1 MSDATT
7 NRLLYAALSGL
18 VLALFATTGEARS
31 PVGVTTAAD
40 GDPLGKPPNEN
51 ERILRIGI
59 DVQANEIVTTAARD
73 RAHLVFLDG
82 SSLTVGPN
90 ARVVIDRFV
99 YDPASNTGD
108 LAINASRG
116 VFRLVGGRISKQR
129 PIVIT
134 TPSSTIGVRGG
145 ITIVTVTP
153 TETVAN
159 FVYGNS
165 MTVTAGGQTQTATR
179 AGSQVVTAAGGVP
192 GMPSLL
198 KQGGLGAAL
207 NQLEGATANANTAP
221 DQSAQRSGFSRQNSG
236 QPANA
241 GANGPPN
248 LSSNTLVN
256 AISNASVETQQ
267 ATRPGTSPRTSAF
280 GPVPPATPNNPATPQ
295 PTGGSGPPIPLPPVP
310 PPSGAPRTSQ
320 TLTGFASGL
329 VYGQLDHGGYHST
342 PANLLGKPGAVSI
355 TTDATTSQAKGTLV
369 LHDLAGSRRPSVAT
383 LQLGG
388 TGGLGATNSAFV
400 DDKSY
405 VMVTQYND
413 LSRLSRWQSGGST
426 YQATD
431 TSVLASASAG
441 PLPLQLPMQGTP
453 GPCVCEFLNW
463 GWWAAGVPDPRHPG
477 RTYTAVGPYVA
488 GTPTTSFQMPQAGS
502 ATYAGFMVGVVN
514 NAGNVYGGAGSY
526 QNTWNFANRNGAFSG
541 TFDGRPYSGAT
552 QATAG
557 SNGQTF
563 TGTFN
568 GGGRTGGLNGAFF
581 ASPTDAAKYQAG
593 TFSIG
598 NNSAPYKASGVFAG
612 QR

>member
-1 MSDATT
+1 MSDTTT
-7 NRLLYAALSGL
+7 NRVLRAALCGL
-18 VLALFATTGEARS
+18 VLALAATTGEARS
-31 PVGVTTAAD
+31 PVGVTTASD
-40 GDPLGKPPNEN
+40 GDPLGKPPDAN

-59 DVQANEIVTTAARD
+59 DVQANELVTTAARD

-90 ARVVIDRFV
+90 ARVVIDRFI

-116 VFRLVGGRISKQR
+116 ILRLVGGRISKQK

-145 ITIVTVTP
+145 ITILTVTP

-192 GMPSLL
+192 STPSLL
-198 KQGGLGAAL
+198 KQGGLGVAL
-207 NQLEGATANANTAP
+207 NQLEGATANANNAP

-241 GANGPPN
+241 GPNGPPN
-248 LSSNTLVN
+248 LSNNALVN

-267 ATRPGTSPRTSAF
+267 VTRPGMPPS
-280 GPVPPATPNNPATPQ
+280 GPVTAATPNNPVTPQ
-295 PTGGSGPPIPLPPVP
+295 PPTGGTGPSIPPPLPPAP
-310 PPSGAPRTSQ
+310 SPSGTPRTSQ
-320 TLTGFASGL
+320 TLTGIASGL
-329 VYGQLDHGGYHST
+329 VYGQPDDGGYHST
-342 PANLLGKPGAVSI
+342 PANLLGKPGTVSI
-355 TTDATTSQAKGTLV
+355 TTDATTSQAKGTIV
-369 LHDLAGSRRPSVAT
+369 LHDLGGSRRPSVAT

-413 LSRLSRWQSGGST
+413 LSRLSSWEKGGVR

-431 TSVLASASAG
+431 TSVLQTASAG
-441 PLPLQLPMQGTP
+441 LPLQLPMQGTP
-453 GPCVCEFLNW
+453 GPCVCEFLTW

-488 GTPTTSFQMPQAGS
+488 GTPTASFQMPQTGS

-526 QNTWNFANRNGAFSG
+526 QNTWNFANRSGVFNG
-541 TFDGRPYSGAT
+541 TFDGRAYSGTT

-563 TGTFN
+563 TGTFS
-568 GGGRTGGLNGAFF
+568 GGGGTGGLNGAFF

>member
-1 MSDATT
+1 MSDTTT
-7 NRLLYAALSGL
+7 NRLLAAALSGL
-18 VLALFATTGEARS
+18 VLALSATTAEARS
-31 PVGVTTAAD
+31 PVGVTTASD

-59 DVQANEIVTTAARD
+59 DVQANELVTTAARD

-99 YDPASNTGD
+99 YDPASNIGD

-116 VFRLVGGRISKQR
+116 VFRLVGGRISKQK

-165 MTVTAGGQTQTATR
+165 MTVTAGGQTRTATR

-192 GMPSLL
+192 GLPSLL

-207 NQLEGATANANTAP
+207 NQLEGATANANNAP

-241 GANGPPN
+241 GPNGPPN
-248 LSSNTLVN
+248 LSNNTLVN

-267 ATRPGTSPRTSAF
+267 ATRPGTPALAALPT
-280 GPVPPATPNNPATPQ
+280 ATPNNPVTPQ
-295 PTGGSGPPIPLPPVP
+295 PPGRSGPSIPPPLPPVP
-310 PPSGAPRTSQ
+310 SPSGPPRTSQ

-329 VYGQLDHGGYHST
+329 VYGQPDHGGYHST

-355 TTDATTSQAKGTLV
+355 TTDAATSQAKATLV
-369 LHDLAGSRRPSVAT
+369 LHDLAGPQRPSVAT

-413 LSRLSRWQSGGST
+413 LSRLSSWEKGGT
-426 YQATD
+426 RYQATD
-431 TSVLASASAG
+431 TSVLQSASAG
-441 PLPLQLPMQGTP
+441 LPLQLPMQGTP
-453 GPCVCEFLNW
+453 GPCVCEYLTW
-463 GWWAAGVPDPRHPG
+463 GWWAAGVPDPRHPA

-488 GTPTTSFQMPQAGS
+488 GTPTASFQMPQTGS

-526 QNTWNFANRNGAFSG
+526 QNTWNFANRSGAFSG
-541 TFDGRPYSGAT
+541 TFDGRAYSGTT

-563 TGTFN
+563 TGTFS
-568 GGGRTGGLNGAFF
+568 GGGGTGGLNGAFF

-598 NNSAPYKASGVFAG
+598 TNSAPYKASGVFAG

>member
-90 ARVVIDRFV
+90 ARIVIDRFV

-267 ATRPGTSPRTSAF
+267 ATRPGTSADVGVRPVAARRTIPRRRS
-280 GPVPPATPNNPATPQ
+280 PQ
-295 PTGGSGPPIPLPPVP
+295 AETVRQSRRLPPVP

-329 VYGQLDHGGYHST
+329 VYGQPDHGGYHST

-369 LHDLAGSRRPSVAT
+369 LHDLAGRAGHPSPPCSSAAREALAPPTARSSTTRATSWSR
-383 LQLGG
+383 
-388 TGGLGATNSAFV
+388 
-400 DDKSY
+400 
-405 VMVTQYND
+405 
-413 LSRLSRWQSGGST
+413 ST
-426 YQATD
+426 TICRACRDGKAAGRRYQATD

-453 GPCVCEFLNW
+453 GPCACEFLNW

-488 GTPTTSFQMPQAGS
+488 GTPTTSFQMPQTGS

-541 TFDGRPYSGAT
+541 TFDGRTYSGTT

>member
-1 MSDATT
+1 MSDTTT
-7 NRLLYAALSGL
+7 NRLLCAALGGL
-18 VLALFATTGEARS
+18 VLALSATTGEARS
-31 PVGVTTAAD
+31 PVGVTTASD
-40 GDPLGKPPNEN
+40 GTPLGKPPNEN

-59 DVQANEIVTTAARD
+59 DVQANELVTTNARD

-90 ARVVIDRFV
+90 ARVIIDRFV
-99 YDPASNTGD
+99 YDPASNSGD

-116 VFRLVGGRISKQR
+116 VLRLVGGRISKQK

-145 ITIVTVTP
+145 ITILTVTP

-198 KQGGLGAAL
+198 KQGGLGVAL
-207 NQLEGATANANTAP
+207 NQLEGATANANNAP
-221 DQSAQRSGFSRQNSG
+221 DQSALRSGFSRQNSG

-241 GANGPPN
+241 GPNGPPN
-248 LSSNTLVN
+248 LSNNTLVN

-267 ATRPGTSPRTSAF
+267 ATRPGTPAL
-280 GPVPPATPNNPATPQ
+280 GPVTAATPNNPVTPQ
-295 PTGGSGPPIPLPPVP
+295 PPTGGTGPSIPSPLPPAP
-310 PPSGAPRTSQ
+310 SPSGTPRTSQ

-329 VYGQLDHGGYHST
+329 VYGQPDDGGYHST
-342 PANLLGKPGAVSI
+342 PANLLGKPGTVSI
-355 TTDATTSQAKGTLV
+355 TTDATTSQAKGTIV

-413 LSRLSRWQSGGST
+413 LSRLSSWEKGGVR

-431 TSVLASASAG
+431 TSVLQTASAG
-441 PLPLQLPMQGTP
+441 LPLQLPMQGAP
-453 GPCVCEFLNW
+453 GPCVCEFLTW

-488 GTPTTSFQMPQAGS
+488 GTPTASFQMPQTGS

-526 QNTWNFANRNGAFSG
+526 QNTWNFANRSGVFNG
-541 TFDGRPYSGAT
+541 TFDGRAYSGTT

-563 TGTFN
+563 TGTFS
-568 GGGRTGGLNGAFF
+568 GGGGTGGLNGAFF